1 MNFFNDAGS
10 WDPGYQAASDGLESV
25 CGWGISPRTIPNAFS
40 YEQVVRSLLQT
51 KEPPDLVKW
60 GSGYRM
66 RDLARTGALAALDD
80 EWTSSVSK
88 GWLSDAMTADFTYGD
103 HIYGLPLIQGYYVLT
118 FNVSVWDDLG
128 LSKPETWDDFI
139 SVCEEL
145 KAAGLAP
152 IGTTQ
157 QNMWPTAN
165 WFSMLS
171 AAFSSEWYDKV
182 CANEASFLD
191 DEPREMLQLWQD
203 MINAGYH
210 SSADSL
216 NDDFASMVQAGRV
229 GMWPAAL
236 SWSSANF
243 NDDQQPW
250 QWGGTLVV
258 HEVFQRADGSLG
270 VRIPGGVREA
280 LSASTVIETPGFELA
295 RGDGL
300 AERYLAEELP
310 AQALFSTTFTV
321 GEGTR
326 SVALRFLDDPAT
338 GDGYEFQL
346 LAGERRI
353 VFARRP
359 NYPWHRNDNRGLERP
374 FDFSPGTE
382 HNLQLVLDDDLV
394 TIYVDDVA
402 LNSRACS
409 PTGKALA
416 VQVVDGS
423 VSFGPSR
430 LSTLA

>member
-118 FNVSVWDDLG
+118 FNVSVWDELG

-203 MINAGYH
+203 MINAGTTRRPI
-210 SSADSL
+210 L
-216 NDDFASMVQAGRV
+216 SMTTSRPWCKPDAWACGPRRSAGR
-229 GMWPAAL
+229 PPTSL
-236 SWSSANF
+236 T
-243 NDDQQPW
+243 
-250 QWGGTLVV
+250 WG
-258 HEVFQRADGSLG
+258 S
-270 VRIPGGVREA
+270 
-280 LSASTVIETPGFELA
+280 
-295 RGDGL
+295 
-300 AERYLAEELP
+300 
-310 AQALFSTTFTV
+310 
-321 GEGTR
+321 
-326 SVALRFLDDPAT
+326 
-338 GDGYEFQL
+338 
-346 LAGERRI
+346 
-353 VFARRP
+353 
-359 NYPWHRNDNRGLERP
+359 
-374 FDFSPGTE
+374 
-382 HNLQLVLDDDLV
+382 
-394 TIYVDDVA
+394 
-402 LNSRACS
+402 SRA
-409 PTGKALA
+409 P
-416 VQVVDGS
+416 GS
-423 VSFGPSR
+423 MPSSFPRCTAENRQWRPRSQG
-430 LSTLA
+430 

>member
-118 FNVSVWDDLG
+118 FNVSVWDELG

-171 AAFSSEWYDKV
+171 AAFSADWYDKV

-243 NDDQQPW
+243 IDVGLESGTGFDAFILPAVH
-250 QWGGTLVV
+250 GGKSAVATEIAGLIVP
-258 HEVFQRADGSLG
+258 AGSPRLD
-270 VRIPGGVREA
+270 GVREA
-280 LSASTVIETPGFELA
+280 MASWLDPVVQQPWSDFLSGSSA
-295 RGDGL
+295 
-300 AERYLAEELP
+300 
-310 AQALFSTTFTV
+310 
-321 GEGTR
+321 
-326 SVALRFLDDPAT
+326 
-338 GDGYEFQL
+338 
-346 LAGERRI
+346 
-353 VFARRP
+353 
-359 NYPWHRNDNRGLERP
+359 
-374 FDFSPGTE
+374 
-382 HNLQLVLDDDLV
+382 NLQVAWSDPVSEQIRTQIREQDLHIVNRYWENSPPPLVVGTMQDLGGFMAGSGTPDSV
-394 TIYVDDVA
+394 LESIQQ
-402 LNSRACS
+402 RAETEWS
-409 PTGKALA
+409 YWAEA
-416 VQVVDGS
+416 VQ
-423 VSFGPSR
+423 
-430 LSTLA
+430 